1 MTLSSDQ
8 NDVKIMSVF
17 LSPVCSISHSIKHSN
32 EEDKEEAVRRSDHL
46 LSRVAPATSQPPR
59 YGRTSEGN
67 KGRDILTPALAQL
80 HNLSSPYPCLVYHL
94 QRRLY
99 TDIASCYDL
108 FLGYPHRYKHQSNT
122 PAHTSRSSR
131 VSARSTLLL
140 STNTKVP
147 ASPQVRVI
155 FRVIVRTILS
165 AICDN

>member
-1 MTLSSDQ
+1 VTSKLS
-8 NDVKIMSVF
+8 IF
-17 LSPVCSISHSIKHSN
+17 SHSPICCNSI
-32 EEDKEEAVRRSDHL
+32 A
-46 LSRVAPATSQPPR
+46 LSIATRGTRKKPLGARTMRCQEGRACHFPATALWSHV
-59 YGRTSEGN
+59 GGN

-80 HNLSSPYPCLVYHL
+80 HNLSPSHPCLVYHF

-108 FLGYPHRYKHQSNT
+108 FLGYPHRYKHQSHT

-131 VSARSTLLL
+131 VSARSSLLL
-140 STNTKVP
+140 STTTKVP

-155 FRVIVRTILS
+155 VRVIVRTIES